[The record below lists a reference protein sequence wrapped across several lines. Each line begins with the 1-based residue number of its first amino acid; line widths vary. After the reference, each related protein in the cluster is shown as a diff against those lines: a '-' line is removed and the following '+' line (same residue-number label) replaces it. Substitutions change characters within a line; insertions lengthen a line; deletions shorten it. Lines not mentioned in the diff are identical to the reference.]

1 MLRVVCASCFMLQVS
16 CLMSLVLY
24 RKYRPKTFGE
34 ISGQDH
40 IVQTLTNAIKS
51 DSVAHAYLFCG
62 PRGTGKT
69 TMARLLAK
77 AVNCTNLSKV
87 LEKNFDDKL
96 SVRRS
101 FSEGGLSVEPCNQ
114 CEACESIN
122 NGSALDIVEIDAAS
136 NRGINEIRDLKEGIR
151 FAPTILKYKVF
162 IIDEVHMLTK
172 EAFNA
177 LLKTLEEPPAHAIFI
192 LATTE
197 ANKVPTTILS
207 RCQRFDFRK
216 ISSDK
221 IVKRLE
227 DMAKKEGVKCEDE
240 VINFIAS
247 ISDGGLRDA
256 ESLLGQA
263 ISISGKEINL
273 ATIRDALGIAD
284 MQNVYEFVDL
294 LAQNNTSEILKYINN
309 LYAEGADMAEFIRS
323 LSNYLRKM
331 MICQIDNLLVAV
343 VAKDM
348 TKEQQANLCAQA
360 GKFESAKIHKFVARL
375 MDAENQMKKSFSPII
390 PIELAIIDILGL

>member
-1 MLRVVCASCFMLQVS
+1 MFHVPCY
-16 CLMSLVLY
+16 MSLVLY

-77 AVNCTNLSKV
+77 AVNCEQLSANNYKLIANLI
-87 LEKNFDDKL
+87 
-96 SVRRS
+96 
-101 FSEGGLSVEPCNQ
+101 EPCNK
-114 CEACESIN
+114 CVNCESIN

-136 NRGINEIRDLKEGIR
+136 NRGINEIRDLREGIR

-177 LLKTLEEPPAHAIFI
+177 LLKTLEEPPAHAIFV

-197 ANKVPTTILS
+197 ANKIPATILS

-216 ISSDK
+216 LSVNEI
-221 IVKRLE
+221 I
-227 DMAKKEGVKCEDE
+227 
-240 VINFIAS
+240 
-247 ISDGGLRDA
+247 
-256 ESLLGQA
+256 ES
-263 ISISGKEINL
+263 
-273 ATIRDALGIAD
+273 
-284 MQNVYEFVDL
+284 
-294 LAQNNTSEILKYINN
+294 
-309 LYAEGADMAEFIRS
+309 
-323 LSNYLRKM
+323 
-331 MICQIDNLLVAV
+331 
-343 VAKDM
+343 
-348 TKEQQANLCAQA
+348 
-360 GKFESAKIHKFVARL
+360 
-375 MDAENQMKKSFSPII
+375 
-390 PIELAIIDILGL
+390 